1 MSSENSVQDG
11 LEARGNIDAGA
22 PSSSPPKQNTFLTPL
37 ISFENCKHVLEDGNA
52 SKEARLSSDII
63 CESRTQEGSYSG
75 SCEAIAAEL
84 EERLSRLERKHR
96 ELKMARLLL

>member
-1 MSSENSVQDG
+1 
-11 LEARGNIDAGA
+11 
-22 PSSSPPKQNTFLTPL
+22 
-37 ISFENCKHVLEDGNA
+37 VLEDGNA

-96 ELKMARLLL
+96 ELKMARLDFLKTLLVHQIITLLLVYILLVY